1 MTTVPEH
8 ARLKTRHHFAAAVKL
23 SPAAIRRDMVAVEG
37 VNAKLAVLI
46 TSSVGTM
53 LCAYLFAAIALAGLP
68 VALSSGGEGIVAW
81 VCQTFLQLVLLSV
94 IMVGQR
100 VQARASDARAVEQF
114 ADTAAILDEVR
125 ALSHGIAELHQ
136 ALVTTKEEKS

>member
-1 MTTVPEH
+1 MSTVRPEH
-8 ARLKTRHHFAAAVKL
+8 ARLSTRHHLAAAATL
-23 SPAAIRRDMVAVEG
+23 SPAAIRRDMVAVQG

-53 LCAYLFAAIALAGLP
+53 LCAWFFAGIALAGLP
-68 VALSSGGEGIVAW
+68 AALRTGGEGIVAW

-100 VQARASDARAVEQF
+100 VQAAASDARAGQQL

-125 ALSHGIAELHQ
+125 ALHQGIAELHQ
-136 ALVTTKEEKS
+136 ALVPAKE